1 MALNNEHPF
10 FEEFKEDW
18 ITMRDLYRGERVIK
32 RRGEHYLPATSGMR
46 LDGMGFKNDKKP
58 MPGQAAYNAYKTR
71 AYFADLVKEGVEALV
86 GMMHQKPATFELPD
100 QMEPLVEKCTLQ
112 GDGLQDLLRRINTEQ
127 LIAGRI
133 GLLADLPVAPPT
145 TAPGTAVAPTL
156 PYIAWYIAESIINWD
171 QADEAEGYRA
181 LNLVVLNETGFVR
194 QSDFT
199 WKELLKY
206 RVLMLSSGTD
216 IAQEGATTTIQDLP
230 QGTYMMGTFTD
241 TQGANNIAF
250 DPAAMKAPMLR
261 GVTLNE
267 IPFVFINTKDI
278 VALPDDP
285 PLLGLGKLA
294 LAIYRADAD
303 YRQTIFM
310 SGQDTLVVIGGVR
323 SANADGTA
331 ATDEPLRTGS
341 GARIDVESGGDA
353 KYIGITA
360 TGIAE
365 MRQSLE
371 NDKLE
376 AGSKAGRLTQ
386 AGAGKPDES
395 GEALKT
401 RQSAQTASLNQIA
414 MAGAKGLEN
423 LLKQIGKWM
432 GLADTVTDKIKVT
445 PNLEFA
451 DFALVAAD
459 IVQLMTAKSMGAP
472 LSKESIHGILTERGI
487 TQMSFDDEMDKIA
500 EEVADMPT
508 TPAPL
513 LPGQQPGQQPPG
525 ANPNAPAPKPGEP
538 GFVDPKKPVAKPGNK
553 NAP

>member
-18 ITMRDLYRGERVIK
+18 VTMRDLYRGERVIK

-46 LDGMGFKNDKKP
+46 LDGLGFENNKKP
-58 MPGQAAYNAYKTR
+58 KPGQAAYNAYKTR
-71 AYFADLVKEGVEALV
+71 AYFSDFVKEGIEALV

-100 QMEPLVEKCTLQ
+100 AMNPLVEKCTLQ

-127 LIAGRI
+127 LITGRI
-133 GLLADLPVAPPT
+133 GLLADLPVTPPT
-145 TAPGTAVAPTL
+145 TASGAAAAPVL

-181 LNLVVLNETGFVR
+181 LNLVVLNETGFIR

-206 RVLMLSSGTD
+206 RVLMLNMGTN
-216 IAQEGATTTIQDLP
+216 INEEGANTTIQDVP
-230 QGTYMMGTFTD
+230 VGHYMMGTFTD

-250 DPAAMKAPMLR
+250 NPSDMKAPMLR
-261 GVTLNE
+261 GVTLDE
-267 IPFVFINTKDI
+267 IPFIFINTKDI

-310 SGQDTLVVIGGVR
+310 SGQDTLVVVGGVR
-323 SANADGTA
+323 SASADGT
-331 ATDEPLRTGS
+331 ATDEPLRTGA
-341 GARIDVESGGDA
+341 GARIDVDVGGDA

-386 AGAGKPDES
+386 ASQGKPDES

-432 GLADTVTDKIKVT
+432 GLADAVIEKIKVT

-451 DFALVAAD
+451 DFALVAQD

-487 TQMSFDDEMDKIA
+487 TQLSFEEEMDLIDG
-500 EEVADMPT
+500 EIADMPT
-508 TPAPL
+508 TPGPL
-513 LPGQQPGQQPPG
+513 LPGQPAPKPG
-525 ANPNAPAPKPGEP
+525 AAPAPKPGDTP
-538 GFVDPKKPVAKPGNK
+538 PAKP
-553 NAP
+553 A

>member
-46 LDGMGFKNDKKP
+46 LDGLGFENNKKP
-58 MPGQAAYNAYKTR
+58 KPGQAAYNAYKTR
-71 AYFADLVKEGVEALV
+71 AYFSDFVKEGIEALV

-100 QMEPLVEKCTLQ
+100 AMQPLVEKCTLQ

-127 LIAGRI
+127 LVTGRI
-133 GLLADLPVAPPT
+133 GLLADLPIAPPT
-145 TAPGTAVAPTL
+145 AAPGAAAAPVL

-171 QADEAEGYRA
+171 QADEAEGYRS

-206 RVLMLSSGTD
+206 RVLMLNKGTD
-216 IAQEGATTTIQDLP
+216 IAQEGANTTITDVP
-230 QGTYMMGTFTD
+230 TGTYMMGVFTD

-250 DPAAMKAPMLR
+250 DPSQMKAPMLR
-261 GVTLNE
+261 GVNPTQ
-267 IPFVFINTKDI
+267 IPFIFINVKDI
-278 VALPDDP
+278 VATPDDP

-303 YRQTIFM
+303 YRQTLFM
-310 SGQDTLVVIGGVR
+310 SGQDTLVVIGGTQT
-323 SANADGTA
+323 ADGTK
-331 ATDEPLRTGS
+331 TDDALRTGA
-341 GARIDVESGGDA
+341 GARIDVEAGGDA
-353 KYIGITA
+353 KYIGITS

-365 MRQSLE
+365 MRASLE

-386 AGAGKPDES
+386 AGQGKPDES

-423 LLKQIGKWM
+423 LLKQIGTWM
-432 GLADTVTDKIKVT
+432 GLADTVVNDIKVT

-451 DFALVAAD
+451 DFALVAQD

-487 TQMSFDDEMDKIA
+487 TQLKFEEEMDLIEA
-500 EEVADMPT
+500 EVADMPT
-508 TPAPL
+508 TPGPL
-513 LPGQQPGQQPPG
+513 IPGQPPAKPGEPAPKPG
-525 ANPNAPAPKPGEP
+525 DDPNAPAPKPG
-538 GFVDPKKPVAKPGNK
+538 DKPAAKPK
-553 NAP
+553 

>member
-46 LDGMGFKNDKKP
+46 LDGMGFETGKKP
-58 MPGQAAYNAYKTR
+58 KAGQAAYNAYKTR
-71 AYFADLVKEGVEALV
+71 AYFSDFVKEGIEALV

-127 LIAGRI
+127 LITGRI
-133 GLLADLPVAPPT
+133 GLLADLPVTPPT
-145 TAPGTAVAPTL
+145 AAPGAAAAPVL

-181 LNLVVLNETGFVR
+181 LNMIVLNETGFIR

-206 RVLMLSSGTD
+206 RVLMLNNGTD
-216 IAQEGATTTIQDLP
+216 IAQEGAATTIQDVP
-230 QGTYMMGTFTD
+230 AGSYMMGVFTD

-250 DPAAMKAPMLR
+250 DPKQMKAPMLR
-261 GVTLNE
+261 GVTLDE
-267 IPFVFINTKDI
+267 IPFIFINTKDI

-303 YRQTIFM
+303 YRQTLFM
-310 SGQDTLVVIGGVR
+310 SGQDTLVVIGGTR
-323 SANADGTA
+323 SADGTS
-331 ATDEPLRTGS
+331 TDDALRTGS
-341 GARIDVESGGDA
+341 GARIDVEAGGDA
-353 KYIGITA
+353 KYIGITS

-386 AGAGKPDES
+386 AGQGKPDES

-432 GLADTVTDKIKVT
+432 GLADAVIEKIKVT

-451 DFALVAAD
+451 DFALVAQD

-487 TQMSFDDEMDKIA
+487 TQLSFEDEMDLIEA
-500 EEVADMPT
+500 EVADMPT
-508 TPAPL
+508 TPGPL
-513 LPGQQPGQQPPG
+513 IPGQQPP
-525 ANPNAPAPKPGEP
+525 ADQNAPAPKPGDDPNAPPKP
-538 GFVDPKKPVAKPGNK
+538 GAKPAVK
-553 NAP
+553 PPAK